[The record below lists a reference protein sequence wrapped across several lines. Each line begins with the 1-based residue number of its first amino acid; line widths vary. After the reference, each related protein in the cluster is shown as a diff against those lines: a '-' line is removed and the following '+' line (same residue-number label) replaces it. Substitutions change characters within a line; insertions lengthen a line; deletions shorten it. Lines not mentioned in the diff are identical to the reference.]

1 MIFWTSTSLTQLYPQ
16 PLGIRV
22 CSPELQ
28 RGRGKGR
35 GGAVLHVTSEKVT
48 CWKNTASSMT
58 HVNVTHE
65 VIHAHTQAHAAKGAF
80 LVNIS

>member
-1 MIFWTSTSLTQLYPQ
+1 MFSRTAE
-16 PLGIRV
+16 R
-22 CSPELQ
+22 E
-28 RGRGKGR
+28 RERER
-35 GGAVLHVTSEKVT
+35 GAVLHVTSEKVT

-65 VIHAHTQAHAAKGAF
+65 VIHAHTQAHAAKDAF